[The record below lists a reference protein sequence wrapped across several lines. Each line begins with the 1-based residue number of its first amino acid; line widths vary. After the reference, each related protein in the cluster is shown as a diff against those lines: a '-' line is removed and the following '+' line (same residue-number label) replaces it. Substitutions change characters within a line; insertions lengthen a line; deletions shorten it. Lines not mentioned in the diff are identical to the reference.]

1 MLRLLAWIK
10 EAHDNWMVQAY
21 PAQPALGP
29 KPRPAMAGL
38 HVETPNISRPI
49 SVDKHVPSSTF
60 EMLSFHWKNNGYTTR
75 FKTTKLENVLQN
87 CWTKYDSKQ
96 IATVGSTSYQHSMHS
111 MQSTPCFQFLSN
123 RPLLFWGQTRSHWLA
138 LSWDEGEGAGKELE
152 IHHAISMVTSSHI
165 S

>member
-29 KPRPAMAGL
+29 KPRPAMAGP

-111 MQSTPCFQFLSN
+111 MQSTPCFQFLSGCCFFGA
-123 RPLLFWGQTRSHWLA
+123 RLAPIGLLFPETRARTLA
-138 LSWDEGEGAGKELE
+138 KSWRFT
-152 IHHAISMVTSSHI
+152 MQFPW
-165 S
+165 